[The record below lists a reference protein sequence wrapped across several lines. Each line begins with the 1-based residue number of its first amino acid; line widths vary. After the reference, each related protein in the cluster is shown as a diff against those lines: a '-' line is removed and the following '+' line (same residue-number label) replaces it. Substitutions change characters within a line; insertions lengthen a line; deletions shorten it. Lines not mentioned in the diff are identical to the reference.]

1 MSDVVTHPEEV
12 PEKVSSMATEKGLR
26 ARLAKDRMATR
37 VVVTSGFAVIFFI
50 LAIFFVIAAEVLPL
64 FQSAE
69 VSLKEVIDTQIK
81 GTVYALGTE
90 EHKTVAY
97 NITSQGIFFQSLKG
111 GESWPPVSL
120 PDLGGATVTAASSPQ
135 KHMVVLGLSDGRALG
150 VKINFDITFNE
161 KNERSVHPGAEI
173 LDFIQLNE
181 TGQPIDFI
189 QHHVGE
195 SGYMVTSVTGANE
208 VTVVKVKR
216 KKNMMGVVRT
226 KMQSYKFDLP
236 SKGAISALAVDQEL
250 VAVYAG
256 TGTGQIIRLT
266 LPIDDQDQS
275 AEIIGATPSKATQIT
290 LLKFLNGGM
299 TLVVGDAEG
308 RVMSAQIM
316 KRDAGTNHLGFVHH
330 FEPHK
335 GAVLAMGYSQRDKG
349 FVTAGTDGVVN
360 YHYGTSGQTE
370 YGINTGWSQ
379 RIVGLVL
386 APKGDGVLVL
396 DEKGTLGHWK
406 VTNPHPG
413 ITLKS
418 LFGKVRYEGYEK
430 EDYSWQSTGGTDE
443 FEPKFSLTPLIFG
456 TLKGTLYAMLFAAP
470 LALFAA
476 FYSSQFMHSS
486 LMHLVKPTVEF
497 MAALPSV
504 VLGFFAALWLAP
516 RVEEILPS
524 LLMMPVVIALL
535 VFVVQYI
542 AEHTDLRYYFKEK
555 PAAEF
560 YFLLVLVILG
570 TGLAF
575 GAGIWFESV
584 FLQGD
589 FRVWLLDTAGL
600 GYDQRNSLVVGMAM
614 GFAVIPIIFTIAED
628 SLSSVP
634 KLLSAGSLALGATRW
649 QTAVRVVLPTASPGI
664 FSALM
669 IGFGRAVGETMIVLM
684 ATGNTPIMDWS
695 AFSGFRALSANIAVE
710 LPEAPEGGTLFRIL
724 FLAAML
730 LFLFTFVVNTI
741 AEWVRLKLREKYRV
755 L

>member
-1 MSDVVTHPEEV
+1 MSDVLSQSEEL
-12 PEKVSSMATEKGLR
+12 PEKVSSMATEKGLQS
-26 ARLAKDRMATR
+26 RLAKDRMATR
-37 VVVTSGFAVIFFI
+37 VVVISGFAVIFFI
-50 LAIFFVIAAEVLPL
+50 LAIFFVIAAEVFPL
-64 FQSAE
+64 FQSPE
-69 VSLKEVIDTQIK
+69 ITLEEVIDTK
-81 GTVYALGTE
+81 SEGTVFALGTE

-97 NITSQGIFFQSLKG
+97 TVTSQGIFFQSLKG
-111 GESWPPVSL
+111 GQSWPPVSL
-120 PDLGGATVTAASSPQ
+120 PDLEGATITSTSSPQ
-135 KHMVVLGLSDGRALG
+135 KHMVVLGLSDGRSLS

-161 KNERSVHPGAEI
+161 KNERTVNPGAEI
-173 LDFIQLNE
+173 LDFIPMNE
-181 TGQPIDFI
+181 SGKPVELI
-189 QHHVGE
+189 QHHVGD
-195 SGYMVTSVTGANE
+195 SGYLVASVTSENE
-208 VTVVKVKR
+208 VKAVKVKR
-216 KKNMMGVVRT
+216 KKNMMGVIRT
-226 KMQSYKFDLP
+226 KTKSYDFVLP
-236 SKGAISALAVDQEL
+236 NKGAITALAVDQEL
-250 VAVYAG
+250 GAVYAG

-266 LPIDDQDQS
+266 LPVDDEVS
-275 AEIIGATPSKATQIT
+275 TAEIIGATPDKATKVT

-299 TLVVGDAEG
+299 TLVVGDDEG
-308 RVMSAQIM
+308 RVMSTQIV
-316 KRDAGTNHLGFVHH
+316 KGESGRNHLSFVHLFNQH
-330 FEPHK
+330 QGP
-335 GAVLAMGYSQRDKG
+335 VLKMGYSQRDKG
-349 FVTAGTDGVVN
+349 FVTAGADGLVM

-370 YGINTGWSQ
+370 YGINTGWT
-379 RIVGLVL
+379 RKIAGLVL

-396 DEKGTLGHWK
+396 DEKGSLGNWK
-406 VTNPHPG
+406 VHNPHPG

-418 LFGKVRYEGYEK
+418 LFGKVRYEGYQK
-430 EDYSWQSTGGTDE
+430 EEYSWQSTGGTDE

-516 RVEEILPS
+516 RVEELLPS
-524 LLMMPVVIALL
+524 LLMMPFVIALL
-535 VFVVQYI
+535 VFAVQYI
-542 AEHTDLRYYFKEK
+542 AEHTDLRFYFKEK

-560 YFLLVLVILG
+560 YFLLILVLLG

-575 GAGIWFESV
+575 GSGIWFESV
-584 FLQGD
+584 FLKGD
-589 FRVWLLDTAGL
+589 FRVWLLDAAGL

-649 QTAVRVVLPTASPGI
+649 QTSVRVVLPTASPGI

-684 ATGNTPIMDWS
+684 ATGNTPVMDWS

-724 FLAAML
+724 FLAALL
-730 LFLFTFVVNTI
+730 LFMFTFVVNTI

>member
-1 MSDVVTHPEEV
+1 MSEMVSNSVPV
-12 PEKVSSMATEKGLR
+12 PEKASTMATEKGLR

-37 VVVTSGFAVIFFI
+37 VVTSSGFAVIFFI
-50 LAIFFVIAAEVLPL
+50 LAIFFVIAAEVFPL
-64 FQSAE
+64 FQSPE
-69 VSLKEVIDTQIK
+69 VSLKNVIETKSK
-81 GTVYALGTE
+81 GTIFAFGTE
-90 EHKTVAY
+90 EYKTVAY
-97 NITSQGIFFQSLKG
+97 TVTSQGIFFQSLKG
-111 GESWPPVSL
+111 GESWPPVEL
-120 PDLGGATVTAASSPQ
+120 PDLEGAKITAASAPQ
-135 KHMVVLGLSDGRALG
+135 NHLVVLGLSDGRSLA

-161 KNERSVHPGAEI
+161 NNERTVHPGADV
-173 LDFIQLNE
+173 LDFVQLSE
-181 TGQPIDFI
+181 SGQPIELI
-189 QHHVGE
+189 HHHMGDA
-195 SGYMVTSVTGANE
+195 GYMVTSVTGANE
-208 VTVVKVKR
+208 VTAVQVKR

-226 KMQSYKFDLP
+226 KTQSHKFILP
-236 SKGAISALAVDQEL
+236 NKGAITTLAMDNEL
-250 VAVYAG
+250 SAVYAG
-256 TGTGQIIRLT
+256 TESGQVIRLA
-266 LPIDDQDQS
+266 LPTDDQDS
-275 AEIIGATPSKATQIT
+275 SVEIIGATPDKAVKIT
-290 LLKFLNGGM
+290 VLKFLKGGM
-299 TLVVGDAEG
+299 TLILGDQEG
-308 RVMSAQIM
+308 RVISSQIM
-316 KRDAGTNHLGFVHH
+316 KGDDERYHLSLVYGF
-330 FEPHK
+330 ESHK
-335 GAVLAMGYSQRDKG
+335 GPVRAIGFSHRDKG
-349 FVTAGTDGVVN
+349 FVTAGEDGIVQ
-360 YHYGTSGQTE
+360 YHFGTSGQTE
-370 YGINTGWSQ
+370 YGFDTGWSQ
-379 RIVGLVL
+379 KIADLVL
-386 APKGDGVLVL
+386 APKGDGIFAL
-396 DEKGTLGHWK
+396 DEKGSLGHWT
-406 VTNPHPG
+406 VSNPHPG
-413 ITLKS
+413 ITLRS

-430 EDYSWQSTGGTDE
+430 PEYSWQSTGGTDE
-443 FEPKFSLTPLIFG
+443 FEPKLSLTPLIFG

-476 FYSSQFMHSS
+476 FYSSQFMHRS

-516 RVEEILPS
+516 RVEELLPS
-524 LLMMPVVIALL
+524 LLMMPLVIALL

-560 YFLLVLVILG
+560 YFLLVLVLIG

-575 GAGIWFESV
+575 GCGIWFESV

-589 FRVWLLDTAGL
+589 FRVWLLDAAGL

-664 FSALM
+664 FSAVM

-684 ATGNTPIMDWS
+684 ATGNTPIMDFS

-710 LPEAPEGGTLFRIL
+710 LPEAPEGGTLFRVL
-724 FLAAML
+724 FLAALL
-730 LFLFTFVVNTI
+730 LFMFTFVVNTI